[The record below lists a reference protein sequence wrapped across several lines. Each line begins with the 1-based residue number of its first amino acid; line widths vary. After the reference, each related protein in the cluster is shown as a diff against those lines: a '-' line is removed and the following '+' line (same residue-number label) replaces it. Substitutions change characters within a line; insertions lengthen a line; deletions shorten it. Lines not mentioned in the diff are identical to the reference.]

1 MVPDAGEV
9 VENQV
14 YSDGIPEEYRR
25 ENGFGRVTERFT
37 VPTQLIVHPHR

>member
-14 YSDGIPEEYRR
+14 YSDGIPEY
-25 ENGFGRVTERFT
+25 T
-37 VPTQLIVHPHR
+37 VAITVLAE